1 MIPDWVCV
9 YSTDKAYH
17 AEVLKSFLEE
27 NGIQSIIMNKQ
38 DSVYLFGE
46 IELFVSTEDTF
57 LAKQLILS
65 FKSE

>member
-1 MIPDWVCV
+1 MLPDWVCV
-9 YSTDKAYH
+9 YSTNKAYQ
-17 AEVLKSFLEE
+17 AEVLKAFLEE

-57 LAKQLILS
+57 LAKQIILS
-65 FKSE
+65 FKGE